1 MKRIVFIRGFVLT
14 LLLLFAGASANTGI
28 CSAREAWSNDLRT
41 LFAGNRSVI
50 YALNI
55 RSFGAVDKNGDD
67 IIVPL
72 SGDTQGTFLNA
83 VPRLKELTKLGIN
96 TIYLLPVTKTGK
108 LKALGTAGS
117 LYALDSFEKLSPLL
131 DDRSNPMSVE
141 QEAKLFIDEAHKLGL
156 RVIIDIPSC
165 GSYDMSLEQPDL
177 FIRDKD
183 GNAVVPAD
191 WTDVRLFKV
200 YDEDGKLNRAL
211 VENYQKMIKML
222 QDIGADGVRAD
233 VAAIKPY
240 EFWKEVI
247 DYARMKDPQFL
258 FIAEACP
265 AWTNPVKQW
274 CKYESV
280 QRLLEAGFDGYYGD
294 WANFSDFSKSKD
306 IMKRVKSDLK
316 ISKEFNN
323 QKSNMSSFATHDQQ
337 SVIVRGG
344 VPLWEMITWLN
355 VTLPM
360 NPYFLDGYVT
370 GDSYI
375 YRYENKKA
383 DTSSTDDDYYFVH
396 RGKFD
401 IFNLSRRP
409 AGNYSELK
417 EKFLKAMKF
426 KYWAK
431 SVLIDGEFV
440 EFKTNNP
447 DVFAYARRNGDDAVV
462 VVGSLNKEHEIDAN
476 VYIRNLKD
484 TSFISPVKMGEAPIV
499 KRGKM
504 LVSLKPYEVQVYML
518 NKVNF

>member
-1 MKRIVFIRGFVLT
+1 MKRIVFIRGFVFT
-14 LLLLFAGASANTGI
+14 LLFLLVCLGANCAQLG
-28 CSAREAWSNDLRT
+28 WSNDLRS
-41 LFAGNRSVI
+41 LFAGNKSVI

-55 RSFGAVDKNGDD
+55 RSFGAEDTNGDD
-67 IIVPL
+67 IIEPL
-72 SGDTQGTFLNA
+72 DGDKKGTFLNA
-83 VPRLKELTKLGIN
+83 IPRLKELTKLGIN
-96 TIYLLPVTKTGK
+96 TVYLLPVTKTGK

-117 LYALDSFEKLSPLL
+117 LYALDSFDRLSPLL
-131 DDRSNPMSVE
+131 DDKDNPMSVE
-141 QEAKLFIDEAHKLGL
+141 QEAKMFVDEAHKLGL
-156 RVIIDIPSC
+156 RVIVDIPSC

-177 FIRDKD
+177 FIKDKN

-200 YDEDGKLNRAL
+200 YDENGKLNRAL

-222 QDIGADGVRAD
+222 QDIGVDGIRAD

-265 AWTNPVKQW
+265 TWTNPAKQW
-274 CKYESV
+274 GDYETV
-280 QRLLEAGFDGYYGD
+280 PRLLEAGFDGYYGD
-294 WANFSDFSKSKD
+294 WANFSDFTKSKD
-306 IMKRVKSDLK
+306 VIKRIKSDLK
-316 ISKEFNN
+316 ISKEFNK
-323 QKSNMSSFATHDQQ
+323 QKSTMASFATHDQQ

-355 VTLPM
+355 VTLPL

-383 DTSSTDDDYYFVH
+383 DRSSTDDDYYFVH

-401 IFNLSRRP
+401 IFNFSRRP
-409 AGNYSELK
+409 EGNYAELK
-417 EKFLKAMKF
+417 EKFVKAMKF

-431 SVLIDGEFV
+431 SVLVDGKFV
-440 EFKTNNP
+440 EFKTSNP
-447 DVFAYARRNGDDAVV
+447 SVFAYARKNGDDAVV
-462 VVGSLNKEHEIDAN
+462 VIGNLNKEHEVDAN

-504 LVSLKPYEVQVYML
+504 SVSLKPYEVQVYML

>member
-1 MKRIVFIRGFVLT
+1 MKSKVFIRGFVL
-14 LLLLFAGASANTGI
+14 FALYFAFLPQVFAL
-28 CSAREAWSNDLRT
+28 EKEWSNDLRT
-41 LFAGNRSVI
+41 LFIGNKSVI

-55 RSFGAVDKNGDD
+55 RSFGAKDLNNDD
-67 IIVPL
+67 IIEP
-72 SGDTQGTFLNA
+72 SAGDEAGTFLNA
-83 VPRLKELTKLGIN
+83 IPRLKELTKLGIN

-117 LYALDSFEKLSPLL
+117 LYALDSFDRLNPQL
-131 DDRSNPMSVE
+131 DDTNNPLSVE
-141 QEAKLFIDEAHKLGL
+141 EEAKMFIDEAHRLGL
-156 RVIIDIPSC
+156 RVIVDIPSC
-165 GSYDMSLEQPDL
+165 GSYDMSLERPDL
-177 FIRDKD
+177 FIKDKD

-200 YDEDGKLNRAL
+200 YDENGKLNRTL
-211 VENYQKMIKML
+211 VENYESMIKML
-222 QDIGADGVRAD
+222 QDLGADGIRAD

-240 EFWKEVI
+240 EFWKEII

-265 AWTNPVKQW
+265 VWTNPIKQW
-274 CKYESV
+274 GAYTPVEK
-280 QRLLEAGFDGYYGD
+280 LLEAGFDGYYGD
-294 WANFSDFSKSKD
+294 WAGFEDFTKAKD
-306 IMKRVKSDLK
+306 ITKRIKSDLK
-316 ISKEFNN
+316 ISKQFNS
-323 QKSNMSSFATHDQQ
+323 QKTTMASFATHDQQ

-355 VTLPM
+355 ITLPV

-383 DTSSTDDDYYFVH
+383 LRSLTDDDYYFVH
-396 RGKFD
+396 RAKFD

-409 AGNYSELK
+409 GGNYKELE
-417 EKFLKAMKF
+417 EKFIKAMKF

-431 SVLIDGEFV
+431 SILVEGKFV
-440 EFKTNNP
+440 PLKTNNP
-447 DVFAYARRNGDDAVV
+447 SIFAYARKNGDDAVIV
-462 VVGSLNKEHEIDAN
+462 IGNLNKEHELEGK
-476 VYIRNLKD
+476 VFIRNIKE
-484 TSFISPVKMGEAPIV
+484 TSFVSPVLMEEAPLV

-504 LVSLKPYEVQVYML
+504 LVKLKPYEVQVFML

>member
-265 AWTNPVKQW
+265 TWTNPVKQW

-306 IMKRVKSDLK
+306 IIKRVKSDLK